1 MMKKKALV
9 VGVLLS
15 VCSIN
20 MGVQAAFHS
29 KIDINTDKDIT
40 YKTSNFSGTST
51 SPEVGEIT
59 APSFTDANDTGATIN
74 IFGNN
79 NKNINFLFN
88 GSDDKTSGLT
98 IDYNTGIGN
107 SIGIL
112 NNSAGADVRI
122 NSDRDIWIVNNIYSG
137 HASADAIKSQYAI
150 KNEAGTLTV
159 KGNLKIGLNNKILK
173 TAAFRNEAGATLNI
187 IGDVSISSDTS
198 SGNVFTGSVIENEGN
213 MTINGEVVCA
223 FYPDDFIADTPY
235 SAGYNAISNKGKF
248 TLNADDV
255 ARATHIWGDIEHF
268 SGAQTNINLK
278 GDEKSIDS
286 SHVLEGTFWGAIK
299 GSDENFHMTLGENTF
314 WSVPANQTDV
324 VYGLKLNGGLV
335 YVNTPNYY
343 DYGSSDVWNTNFQ
356 TVTFANLQ
364 TNEKSAICVSTDLL
378 NDVGDKVILTGVVP
392 AELQLG
398 IKNKDDNGGVPI
410 KETDGHSVTV
420 VHVDGDNKVNLKT
433 GLMFYNLE
441 IAGGDDGLS
450 LYTPI
455 IKEEALT
462 SGALITGRDYNFV
475 GWGSKAAGDILDQ
488 QLPTNEPYI
497 NTNELDSVFKR
508 LMDIRNDP
516 SEVGVWIR
524 GETGKMKIEGYGYDY
539 NLTSG
544 GHDWKHENNAG
555 ILFGGFG
562 ITHSINKCDTGII
575 GDTKSTGYNLYGSWL
590 GKDNNDYVDVILKYG
605 KMDKTYAGLDINNIF
620 AAGSYSKDVLSIA
633 AKYGRRYEM
642 RNDWY
647 YEPFAG
653 LTWGKISDV
662 DFKDAR
668 GFNIHGDS
676 VTSKIANLG
685 MQVGK
690 KMDKRDFY
698 YRMNLVHDFDGKMH
712 VNVPGTTT
720 NAYTDMGGTWL
731 KCAIGTSAKLGKN
744 NSYYID
750 LEKDFGSK
758 VEKPWS
764 ISAGYR
770 HTW

>member
-1 MMKKKALV
+1 MKKKVLIAS
-9 VGVLLS
+9 VLLS
-15 VCSIN
+15 VCSIA
-20 MGVQAAFHS
+20 MSAQAAMTIS
-29 KIDINTDKDIT
+29 SAGDIVLNETNTSSWTDLSSSDTEAGLTIT
-40 YKTSNFSGTST
+40 
-51 SPEVGEIT
+51 
-59 APSFTDANDTGATIN
+59 
-74 IFGNN
+74 GNN
-79 NKNINFLFN
+79 NKTIKFDAGSMSTDATIAVPN
-88 GSDDKTSGLT
+88 GSFGIGISHNTSG
-98 IDYNTGIGN
+98 NT
-107 SIGIL
+107 
-112 NNSAGADVRI
+112 
-122 NSDRDIWIVNNIYSG
+122 
-137 HASADAIKSQYAI
+137 
-150 KNEAGTLTV
+150 
-159 KGNLKIGLNNKILK
+159 
-173 TAAFRNEAGATLNI
+173 
-187 IGDVSISSDTS
+187 
-198 SGNVFTGSVIENEGN
+198 VFTGSPLMIFGRYATEGSSGYKAIDN
-213 MTINGEVVCA
+213 QNGGMYFDSLVNIDVNVNGEAVL
-223 FYPDDFIADTPY
+223 
-235 SAGYNAISNKGKF
+235 NKGTMYFSKG
-248 TLNADDV
+248 LNLERMHDEGIANPNAVIVNQGYMVVDGQNVVITSNYINDKIDSAIV
-255 ARATHIWGDIEHF
+255 DNHGTFVLNSDGVEGRYYLYGDIQHN
-268 SGAQTNINLK
+268 SGAKTEINLVGIPK
-278 GDEKSIDS
+278 MDGNSYVISAILQGE
-286 SHVLEGTFWGAIK
+286 IK
-299 GSDENFHMTLGENTF
+299 GSDDNFKLKIEGNHAEWLMGEK
-314 WSVPANQTDV
+314 QDDD
-324 VYGLKLNGGLV
+324 VYGVNLKNGGSIV
-335 YVNTPNYY
+335 VNENNWAFNSTTWDNNYKNINFVNFE
-343 DYGSSDVWNTNFQ
+343 SD
-356 TVTFANLQ
+356 AN
-364 TNEKSAICVSTDLL
+364 SWISVSTDLKNNQGDMLSFFDITPDNL
-378 NDVGDKVILTGVVP
+378 NIS
-392 AELQLG
+392 
-398 IKNKDDNGGVPI
+398 IINKDDNNGVPI
-410 KETDGHSVTV
+410 SESDGHSVTIARV
-420 VHVDGDNKVNLKT
+420 EGTAPIKINTVLS
-433 GLMFYNLE
+433 FYNQRTTNKNLQ
-441 IAGGDDGLS
+441 IM
-450 LYTPI
+450 TPI
-455 IKEEALT
+455 IKEETFNNLHDML
-462 SGALITGRDYNFV
+462 SGRDYNFV
-475 GWGSKAAGDILDQ
+475 GWQSDDANGVLDK
-488 QLPTNEPYI
+488 QLPSNEPYI
-497 NTNELDSVFKR
+497 NTNELDNVFKR
-508 LMDIRNDP
+508 VMDIRNDP

-524 GETGKMKIEGYGYDY
+524 GETGKMKIEDYGYDY

-620 AAGSYSKDVLSIA
+620 AAGRYSKDVLSIA

-731 KCAIGTSAKLGKN
+731 KCAIGTSAKVGKN

>member
-1 MMKKKALV
+1 M
-9 VGVLLS
+9 
-15 VCSIN
+15 
-20 MGVQAAFHS
+20 H
-29 KIDINTDKDIT
+29 
-40 YKTSNFSGTST
+40 
-51 SPEVGEIT
+51 
-59 APSFTDANDTGATIN
+59 
-74 IFGNN
+74 
-79 NKNINFLFN
+79 
-88 GSDDKTSGLT
+88 
-98 IDYNTGIGN
+98 
-107 SIGIL
+107 
-112 NNSAGADVRI
+112 
-122 NSDRDIWIVNNIYSG
+122 
-137 HASADAIKSQYAI
+137 
-150 KNEAGTLTV
+150 
-159 KGNLKIGLNNKILK
+159 
-173 TAAFRNEAGATLNI
+173 
-187 IGDVSISSDTS
+187 
-198 SGNVFTGSVIENEGN
+198 
-213 MTINGEVVCA
+213 
-223 FYPDDFIADTPY
+223 
-235 SAGYNAISNKGKF
+235 GK
-248 TLNADDV
+248 L
-255 ARATHIWGDIEHF
+255 I
-268 SGAQTNINLK
+268 
-278 GDEKSIDS
+278 
-286 SHVLEGTFWGAIK
+286 LEGAFWGAIK
-299 GSDENFHMTLGENTF
+299 GSDENFHMTLGENAF
-314 WSVPANQTDV
+314 WSIPANQTDV

-356 TVTFANLQ
+356 TITFANLQ

-378 NDVGDKVILTGVVP
+378 NDVGDKVVLTGVVP

-410 KETDGHSVTV
+410 KESDGHSVTV

-462 SGALITGRDYNFV
+462 DGALITGRDYNFV

-524 GETGKMKIEGYGYDY
+524 GETGEMKIDGYGYDY
-539 NLTSG
+539 NMSSG
-544 GHDWKHENNAG
+544 GHDWKHESDAA
-555 ILFGGFG
+555 IMFGGFG
-562 ITHSINKCDTGII
+562 ITHSVNKCDTGII
-575 GDTKSTGYNLYGSWL
+575 GDAKSTGYNLYGSWL
-590 GKDNNDYVDVILKYG
+590 GKDNNDYIDVILKYG
-605 KMDKTYAGLDINNIF
+605 KMDKTYAGLDINNVF

-712 VNVPGTTT
+712 VKVPGTTT

-731 KCAIGTSAKLGKN
+731 KCAIGTSAKVGKN